1 MDFPQRMALFLQSS
15 MNFFLRVGAK
25 EAQDQAPVLSN
36 EYGDQD
42 TF

>member
-1 MDFPQRMALFLQSS
+1 

-42 TF
+42 TFWKKCILFK